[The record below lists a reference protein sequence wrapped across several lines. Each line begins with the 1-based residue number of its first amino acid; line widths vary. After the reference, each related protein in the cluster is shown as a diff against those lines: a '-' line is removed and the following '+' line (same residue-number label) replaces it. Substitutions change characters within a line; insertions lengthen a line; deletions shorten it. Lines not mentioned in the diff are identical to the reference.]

1 MLGRGVMTLVA
12 EGILPED
19 YSGLERNNGGRNN
32 RCGPRCPILSA
43 QAIPI
48 AELATNRLVGWL
60 RVTTSRLGIA

>member
-1 MLGRGVMTLVA
+1 MTLVA

-32 RCGPRCPILSA
+32 RCGPRCPILFLSA

-60 RVTTSRLGIA
+60 KVTTSRLGIA